1 MNLAVCLRVYP
12 GLSKTPILLGEKIE
26 TFNLCFDS
34 FLTGIKHFHSVDLT
48 IILDNCPNDFKE
60 SISTKSSVHKNLIL
74 TFEDNFIS
82 GNQGTF
88 KKQLEVLSSK
98 QGFDLFLF
106 LEDDYFF
113 ISNWFEFFKK
123 QLNDITQVDFFLTG
137 FRTSDYE
144 EMLFHKLFK
153 EKRLSNSELST
164 TLTFF
169 CTPKALVDCRKAFN
183 TFVSV
188 NFDNVLWLMITD
200 KFYLSRLIL
209 ITLLFFNRRSFSRL
223 YKGIR
228 YFKWC
233 QKYTLYVSSESYM
246 LHLDQRGF
254 PEKMRTAVL
263 K

>member
-1 MNLAVCLRVYP
+1 VLF
-12 GLSKTPILLGEKIE
+12 GEKIE
-26 TFNLCFDS
+26 IFNLCFDT
-34 FLTGIKHFHSVDLT
+34 FLTGVKHFHSVDLT
-48 IILDNCPNDFKE
+48 VILDNCPNDFKD
-60 SISTKSSVHKNLIL
+60 SIIEKSNVYKNLVL

-98 QGFDLFLF
+98 QAFDFFLF

-113 ISNWFEFFKK
+113 ISNWFEFFNN
-123 QLNDITQVDFFLTG
+123 QVNDISQVDYFLTG
-137 FRTSDYE
+137 FRTSDYD

-153 EKRLSNSELST
+153 GKRFANSELST

-169 CTPKALVDCRKAFN
+169 CTPKALVECRKAFD
-183 TFVSV
+183 TFVSG

-200 KFYLSRLIL
+200 TFYLSRLIL
-209 ITLLFFNRRSFSRL
+209 LTLLSLNRRSFSRL

-233 QKYTLYVSSESYM
+233 QKYTLFVSSESYM
-246 LHLDQRGF
+246 LHLDERGF
-254 PEKMRTAVL
+254 PEEMRAVVQI
-263 K
+263 